1 MIVTISS
8 RNVIAIP
15 RVDDILRFIV
25 DASTIF
31 SYDKAV
37 DPDIWLSITDYIR
50 GLVKSLYIYYIV
62 CIFTKFVV
70 VMYGLQAIDP
80 VRVVSVLSCLMDFV
94 NFILD
99 PCYFNAINYV
109 TM

>member
-37 DPDIWLSITDYIR
+37 DPDI
-50 GLVKSLYIYYIV
+50 
-62 CIFTKFVV
+62 
-70 VMYGLQAIDP
+70 
-80 VRVVSVLSCLMDFV
+80 
-94 NFILD
+94 
-99 PCYFNAINYV
+99 
-109 TM
+109 